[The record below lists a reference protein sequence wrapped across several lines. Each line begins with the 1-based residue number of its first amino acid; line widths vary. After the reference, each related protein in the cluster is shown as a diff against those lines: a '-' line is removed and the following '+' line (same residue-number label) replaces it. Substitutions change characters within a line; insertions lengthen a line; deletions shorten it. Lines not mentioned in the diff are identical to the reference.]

1 MAWSEGRRPRPKG
14 WSRVIWP
21 LRGRQNTDNFLI
33 IFTAPVGY
41 LEASNL
47 RERTMAISSD
57 TEAIV
62 AAILAAGKVMKSGLP
77 ATLPRGVSTEGAWV
91 SEYRRMLAEV
101 QQNYAQPAPPRSG
114 P

>member
-1 MAWSEGRRPRPKG
+1 MGTFGSARPAKH
-14 WSRVIWP
+14 IH
-21 LRGRQNTDNFLI
+21 NFVI
-33 IFTAPVGY
+33 IFTLPVGY
-41 LEASNL
+41 PEPSNL

-77 ATLPRGVSTEGAWV
+77 AVLPRGVSTEGAWV

-101 QQNYAQPAPPRSG
+101 QQNYAQPALPRSG